1 MMSGDQEITSE
12 HPALTSVPGDS
23 AIVACYAVRTDTG
36 LVRDHNEDDF
46 IVLPEHGVYVVAD
59 GMGGH
64 NAGSIASRLCVEAI
78 EDFFADIPSDAM
90 ANHEEEHDADLPTS
104 LLAANDRIFRT
115 SQTDS
120 ALHGMGTTVVGVRLQ
135 GQRLTVSHA
144 GDSRVY
150 LFRNGDLRQLTAD
163 HSLSN
168 FLRSIGRDA
177 EANLAEATMSNV
189 IMRALGLEATV
200 EIESNAVFVLPGDR
214 IILCSD
220 GLSDLV
226 SDDAISA
233 VMMDQSLRRWEAA
246 ESLVELALDE
256 GGRDNI
262 TVMIVDLYNEGF
274 EPVDDDPA
282 KHVPQRFEPLD
293 EPLD

>member
-1 MMSGDQEITSE
+1 MSGDQEITSE
-12 HPALTSVPGDS
+12 HPALTSVPGD
-23 AIVACYAVRTDTG
+23 ADVVACYAVRTDTG

-46 IVLPEHGVYVVAD
+46 IVLPEHGVYLVAD

-64 NAGSIASRLCVEAI
+64 NAGSIASRLCVEAV
-78 EDFFADIPSDAM
+78 EDYFEERTPGENPSV
-90 ANHEEEHDADLPTS
+90 EEPHDPDLPAS
-104 LLAANDRIFRT
+104 LLAANERIFQT
-115 SQTDS
+115 SQTD
-120 ALHGMGTTVVGVRLQ
+120 ATLHGMGTTVVGVRLQ

-150 LFRNGDLRQLTAD
+150 LFRNGDLRRITAD

-189 IMRALGLEATV
+189 IMRALGLEAAV

-214 IILCSD
+214 ILLCSD

-226 SDDAISA
+226 SEDAISA
-233 VMMDQSLRRWEAA
+233 VMMDVELRRWEAA
-246 ESLVELALDE
+246 EALVELALDE

-262 TVMIVDLYNEGF
+262 TVMIVDLYKEGH

-282 KHVPQRFEPLD
+282 KHVPQRFEVAD
-293 EPLD
+293 DSME